1 MATIHTSIQLED
13 RMSRQFAAI
22 NMAMSSTIDY
32 MQQMNTVSGN
42 MIDTSALDH
51 AQREI
56 QQMEGY
62 YNQLEQEILQSDRA
76 QGELNRTIS
85 QGENMAKGFLGAIGA
100 IAGAYLSFQGLKN
113 VIGISDEMTST
124 TARVQLLVDDMP
136 LIPEQTANVNFNA
149 LGMSDIDAAQQLI
162 YESAQRSYSSFKDTA
177 DMVSRIGSNAGDAF
191 GSVAEVVAFSE
202 IIQKQFGIAGANAN
216 EASNATL
223 QLSQALA
230 SGVLRGD
237 ELNSIF
243 EQAPNL
249 IHSIADYMD
258 EPIGRIRE
266 MAADGMITAD
276 IVKNAMFAA
285 ADDVNSKFESMPIT
299 WGNLWTYFQNGA
311 QRTFGDVLGYINEI
325 ANSKRMKEFVDN
337 MVNNL
342 TIISGVAMGAL
353 DSLTTVGSFLYDS
366 WSAISPLLTGASIA
380 LGGLAV
386 ALGAV
391 VAAKMATAL
400 WASIAT
406 TATVLYAA
414 ATGVGTGATW
424 SMVAAAWGLNT
435 ALAANPVF
443 LVVMG
448 IMLLIAV
455 IYAAVGAYNHFADE
469 SVSATG
475 LIMGALATAGAFIA
489 NVLFG
494 IAEIAFGV
502 IEYLYN
508 NWIAFANTF
517 ANIFNDPVAAVIRLF
532 GELGDNVL
540 GVIEKIASAID
551 FVFGSNLANAV
562 AGWRSEL
569 AGLVN
574 WAAEEYGNGKYE
586 VLFEELDVTK
596 TLEDFGLRAERF
608 NYGDVW
614 DSSYDWGANLFNADK
629 FGLDQEITQ
638 DYDALANLANLNE
651 MAATLGGIEDAV
663 KDTAGNTAKLK
674 DSIDLSQNDLKYL
687 RDAAERT
694 SINRYT
700 IDYKIDIKNDNHIN
714 SELDIDGIVDRFGEK
729 VEEVASSLAEVG
741 SMDV

>member
-1 MATIHTSIQLED
+1 MATIRTSIQLED
-13 RMSRQFAAI
+13 RMSRQFGAI
-22 NMAMSSTIDY
+22 NSAMISTIEY
-32 MQQMNTVSGN
+32 MEQMNSASGN
-42 MIDTSALDH
+42 MFDTSAMQN
-51 AQREI
+51 AQIELR
-56 QQMEGY
+56 QMESY
-62 YNQLEQEILQSDRA
+62 YAQMEQEIMQAEDA
-76 QGELNRTIS
+76 QRDYNRTIS
-85 QGENMAKGFLGAIGA
+85 QGENTARSLLGTLGALV
-100 IAGAYLSFQGLKN
+100 GAYLSFEGIKKTIGL
-113 VIGISDEMTST
+113 SDELTST

-136 LIPEQTANVNFNA
+136 LIPDQEANVDFNA
-149 LGMSDIDAAQQLI
+149 LGMSNIEAAQQLI
-162 YESAQRSYSSFKDTA
+162 YESAQRSYASFKDTA

-191 GSVAEVVAFSE
+191 ESVAEVVAFSE
-202 IIQKQFGIAGANAN
+202 LVQKQFGIAGANAN

-249 IHSIADYMD
+249 IHSIADYMG
-258 EPIGRIRE
+258 EPIGAIRE
-266 MAADGMITAD
+266 MAADGLITAD

-285 ADDVNSKFESMPIT
+285 ADDINNKFDSMPIT
-299 WGNLWTYFQNGA
+299 WNKLWTYFQNGA
-311 QRTFGDVLGYINEI
+311 QRVFGNVLGYINQI
-325 ANSKRMKEFVDN
+325 ANSERMKEFVDN
-337 MVNNL
+337 TITNL
-342 TIISGVAMGAL
+342 AILSSVAMGAL
-353 DSLTTVGSFLYDS
+353 NAMTTVGSFLYDN
-366 WSAISPLLTGASIA
+366 WSAISPIVTMVSFAV
-380 LGGLAV
+380 GGLAL

-400 WASIAT
+400 WTSIAT
-406 TATVLYAA
+406 TAAVLYAA
-414 ATGVGTGATW
+414 ATGAGTGATW
-424 SMVAAAWGLNT
+424 SMVAAAWGLNA

-443 LVVMG
+443 LIVMG
-448 IMLLIAV
+448 IMLLIGV
-455 IYAAVGAYNHFADE
+455 IYAAVGAYNHLAGE

-475 LIMGALATAGAFIA
+475 LIVGALATAGAFIA

-494 IAEIAFGV
+494 IAEVAFGV

-517 ANIFNDPVAAVIRLF
+517 ANMFNDPVGAVIRLF

-551 FVFGSNLANAV
+551 FVFGSNLASAV

-596 TLEDFGLRAERF
+596 TLEGLGIRAERF
-608 NYGDVW
+608 DYGNVW
-614 DSSYDWGANLFNADK
+614 DSANDWGANLFNTDK
-629 FGLDQEITQ
+629 LGVDQAITH
-638 DYDALANLANLNE
+638 DYGALANLANLDNI
-651 MAATLGGIEDAV
+651 ASTLGGIEDAV

-674 DSIDLSQNDLKYL
+674 NSIDFSKDDLKYL
-687 RDAAERT
+687 RDAAEQK

-700 IDYKIDIKNDNHIN
+700 TEVKVDMSGMNNSIN
-714 SELDIDGIVDRFGEK
+714 SELDIDGIIHHLVNGTEEAMNSIGEG
-729 VEEVASSLAEVG
+729 V
-741 SMDV
+741 